1 MQVVMFYTIPNRL
14 PSHTPKRVGAW
25 LLAMWRAASNQL
37 RARVVVVTALLV
49 AHAGMLV
56 NASEGVGMSEWFQP
70 QTILALASV
79 AVTAGV
85 LIQDLAAVKKRV
97 SQCEDIF
104 ARKAEVELQLLNIQG
119 QLKTIHEDL
128 ARNETGKRLAEFIA
142 RFEAYLQTV
151 QAWSTRIE
159 GEIHTVQLD
168 ITRIEARSG
177 PKWPSA

>member
-1 MQVVMFYTIPNRL
+1 MFYAITDRL
-14 PSHTPKRVGAW
+14 PSHTPKRVGSW

-56 NASEGVGMSEWFQP
+56 NASEGVGGMSDWFQP

-128 ARNETGKRLAEFIA
+128 ARNETGKRLAEFVT

-159 GEIHTVQLD
+159 SEIHTVQLD
-168 ITRIEARSG
+168 ITRIEARSA

>member
-1 MQVVMFYTIPNRL
+1 MFYAITDRL
-14 PSHTPKRVGAW
+14 PRHTPKRVGSW

-104 ARKAEVELQLLNIQG
+104 ARKAEVELQLLNIQA

-128 ARNETGKRLAEFIA
+128 GRNETGKRFAEFVA
-142 RFEAYLQTV
+142 RFENYMQNTQTQFNALEV
-151 QAWSTRIE
+151 QVMNSKVSIAKIETRME
-159 GEIHTVQLD
+159 
-168 ITRIEARSG
+168 RA
-177 PKWPSA
+177 